1 MMYKAVFSDFD
12 GTLLTPQHTISPRT
26 VAAIKRLTANGI
38 PFVPISARSP
48 LGILPYW
55 KQLETNNV
63 LVAFSGAL
71 ILNQRL
77 ELIYSVQIDPKD
89 ILDINTVL
97 ADHPLLGVNYYTNND
112 CHARDVENKW
122 VIYER
127 SVTKIEIHPFDEV
140 AARSPHK
147 IQIIGEAEEIIEIEI
162 ILKEKFP
169 HLSICRS
176 HANFLEVMH
185 KSATKGSAVRFLED
199 YFGVKDDEVIAFG
212 DNFNDLDML
221 EHAGLGVAMGN
232 APDEIKQAAN
242 VVTATNNE
250 DGLALILEEKFPE

>member
-1 MMYKAVFSDFD
+1 M
-12 GTLLTPQHTISPRT
+12 
-26 VAAIKRLTANGI
+26 
-38 PFVPISARSP
+38 PISARSP

-71 ILNQRL
+71 ILNQNL
-77 ELIYSVQIDPKD
+77 EPIYSVQIEPKD
-89 ILDINTVL
+89 ILEINTVL
-97 ADHPLLGVNYYTNND
+97 AEHPLLGVNYYTNND

-140 AARSPHK
+140 ATSSPHK
-147 IQIIGEAEEIIEIEI
+147 IQIIGEAEEIIEIEVL
-162 ILKEKFP
+162 LKKKFP

-176 HANFLEVMH
+176 HANFFRGNAQECNQR
-185 KSATKGSAVRFLED
+185 KCGAFFED
-199 YFGVKDDEVIAFG
+199 YFGVQTNEVIAFG

-242 VVTATNNE
+242 VVTVTNNE

>member
-1 MMYKAVFSDFD
+1 MYKAVFSDFD
-12 GTLLTPQHTISPRT
+12 GTLLTSQHTISPRT
-26 VAAIKRLTANGI
+26 LAVIQHLTAHNI

-55 KQLETNNV
+55 KHLNTNNV

-71 ILNQRL
+71 ILNENL
-77 ELIYSVQIDPKD
+77 EPIYSVQIAPED
-89 ILDINTVL
+89 IVEINQVL
-97 ADHPLLGVNYYTNND
+97 AQHPALGINYYTNND

-122 VIYER
+122 VIFEQN
-127 SVTKIEIHPFDEV
+127 VTKIEILPFDKI
-140 AARSPHK
+140 ATRSPHK
-147 IQIIGEAEEIIEIEI
+147 IQIIGEAQEIIDIEL

-185 KSATKGSAVRFLED
+185 KNATKGSAVHFLEN
-199 YFGVKDDEVIAFG
+199 YFDITTEDVIAFG

-221 EHAGLGVAMGN
+221 QHAGLGVAMGN

-242 VVTATNNE
+242 VVTTTNNE
-250 DGLALILEEKFPE
+250 DGLALILEAEFNLK